1 MAPPAQPK
9 PKEATA
15 PDSAPDPM
23 EDPENKKRV
32 ELARNFTFHLQKG
45 IKQIG
50 MYRHQESRFPEF
62 LQKAHD
68 AVAEYTA
75 AYGPL
80 AVRVEPQNFV
90 LLGQTLFSEDSALP
104 YKFYRD
110 GIRQLIFRPELTIDE
125 LVTFTLIA
133 LSDPERGAEDI
144 SAQLWKASFD
154 HIEYIMVEGFKMDG
168 FSDEEV
174 QIEVDKIVNYL
185 QARLRTDSDDY
196 LRFARVSTED
206 LDAQLDGIEQ
216 IRGVVVSG
224 VSADDALKAR
234 VQKEIQ
240 EEESQRLFP
249 KLVNA
254 VFQVVESGVD
264 DPALLEDMFV
274 QLLDA
279 MLIQEDLATVNQVV
293 LKLKAMEQRPGSESL
308 SRLRQVLIEKMGE
321 EQRIQRLGD
330 ILRTTR
336 PKNPADITRY
346 LSALDSSAVIPM
358 LEMLATLEIPENRIL
373 VCDVLSAFAKELPDP
388 FVNRLSSDRPQTVR
402 DMVYILEKSQHPE
415 RMKMYAQVLE
425 SKNLALRLEVMAIIA
440 KGRSA
445 ECRKMI
451 SDCLTDGHPQV
462 RMLAMKLLP
471 EFDRDKAYLDLM
483 RIVKDP
489 SFAKKSEEEKKAA
502 YAALGST
509 GTAGA
514 IAFFTQLL
522 QTKPS
527 LFNKHKVL
535 EDKLLAVAGL
545 MGAGTAQALKLLN
558 ELLEDKSQP
567 GEVLVAARRATYVV
581 KKALFGDKEPDVP
594 GG

>member
-1 MAPPAQPK
+1 MAPSAQPK
-9 PKEATA
+9 PKEAATA
-15 PDSAPDPM
+15 GTAPDPM
-23 EDPENKKRV
+23 EDPENRKRV

-50 MYRHQESRFPEF
+50 MYRHQESRFCEF

-68 AVAEYTA
+68 AVTEYTTA
-75 AYGPL
+75 HGPL
-80 AVRVEPQNFV
+80 AVRVEAQNFM
-90 LLGQTLFSEDSALP
+90 LLGQTLFSEDTALP

-110 GIRQLIFRPELTIDE
+110 GIRQLIFRPDLTIDE

-133 LSDPERGAEDI
+133 LSDPERGAEDV

-168 FSDEEV
+168 CSEEEV
-174 QIEVDKIVNYL
+174 QVEVDKIVNYL
-185 QARLRTDSDDY
+185 QGRLRTDSDDY

-206 LDAQLDGIEQ
+206 LDARLDGIEQ
-216 IRGVVVSG
+216 IRGAVISG
-224 VSADDALKAR
+224 VTADDALKAR

-254 VFQVVESGVD
+254 VFQVLEGGVD
-264 DPALLEDMFV
+264 DPALLEEMFV

-279 MLIQEDLATVNQVV
+279 MLIQEDFATVNQVV
-293 LKLKAMEQRPGSESL
+293 LKLRAMEQRPGSEAV
-308 SRLRQVLIEKMGE
+308 SRLRQVLVEKMGE

-358 LEMLATLEIPENRIL
+358 LEMLATIEIPENRIL

-402 DMVYILEKSQHPE
+402 DMVYILEKIQHPE
-415 RMKMYAQVLE
+415 RMKMYAEVLK
-425 SKNLALRLEVMAIIA
+425 SKNMALRLEVMAIIA

-451 SDCLTDGHPQV
+451 ADCLFDASQPV
-462 RMLAMKLLP
+462 RTLAMKLLP
-471 EFDRDKAYLDLM
+471 DFDREKAYLDLM
-483 RIVKDP
+483 RIIKDP
-489 SFAKKSEEEKKAA
+489 SFGKKSNDEKQAA

-509 GTAGA
+509 GVSGA

-527 LFNKHKVL
+527 LFNKQKVL

-545 MGAGTAQALKLLN
+545 QGAGTIQALKLLN
-558 ELLEDKSQP
+558 ELLEDKNQP
-567 GEVLVAARRATYVV
+567 TEVLVAARRATYVI
-581 KKALFGDKEPDVP
+581 KKALYGEKETDVP